1 MPQAKT
7 LTPAEL
13 ERVLTYIESKPNALR
28 NRVALLLTVWAGFR
42 VGEVAG
48 LTIADMRNADGT
60 VKAEIYL
67 AAARVKHAH
76 ARTVYINARLQA
88 ELQAYVSSKKW
99 HSADQALFCTQHTP
113 RKGFSA
119 NTLTQHFHYLYKRAG
134 IEGASSHSG
143 RRTFITTLANKGI
156 SVRLLASLAGHR
168 SIATTQRYI
177 DVNDDM
183 KRQAVELA

>member
-13 ERVLTYIESKPNALR
+13 ERVLAYIDSKPNALR
-28 NRVALLLTVWAGFR
+28 NRVALLLTIWAGFR

-48 LTIADMRNADGT
+48 LTIADVRNADGT

-88 ELQAYVSSKKW
+88 ELQAYVVSKKW
-99 HSADQALFCTQHTP
+99 HAADQALFCTQHAP

-119 NTLTQHFHYLYKRAG
+119 NTLTQHFHYVHHG
-134 IEGASSHSG
+134 S
-143 RRTFITTLANKGI
+143 
-156 SVRLLASLAGHR
+156 
-168 SIATTQRYI
+168 
-177 DVNDDM
+177 
-183 KRQAVELA
+183 